1 MDSDFLPRTLW
12 RHQSD
17 EIVEFEHSELD
28 SLFRK
33 DHRPLII
40 LGEAGMGKT
49 ALLKWLADTHG
60 YRFVTT
66 RHLSLPLA
74 PIHPLDTT
82 QVLVIDA
89 LDELAASSST
99 DALLK
104 TLVSLANLGYP
115 RFILSCRASDWRDAE
130 SAELFESLGLYD
142 KPHLELHLKALTDEQ
157 VQQILRKRLGE
168 TGACNLIAYLRA
180 RRLDDWLGN
189 PHTLGLIM
197 GAAASGSPLPEGR
210 AGLFELAISQSLS
223 EHKPS
228 KSAVA
233 PTERDALDAAGAAC
247 TALILGDFDSISR
260 TSGRRHALPLKEA
273 SELPGGGCLSQV
285 LGTRLFDSVG
295 VDSFNYTH
303 RSLGEYLAARWLSR
317 QADSPRK
324 RRRLFALF
332 HRTGLVPASLRG
344 VHGWLALYPNL
355 MSEVISTDPIGV
367 IEYGDPERL
376 ALPQVRALLLALGQ
390 LASRNPGFIPPP
402 HGLSLRGL
410 IRPGM
415 ESEVVTLLEQ
425 PQQSF
430 TLRLILLQSIKGT
443 GIADKLVST
452 LQTIVRNCAEFFAPR
467 RAALEG
473 LYHSLST
480 EQSYEL
486 IQLLTSQDTDDG
498 ARLGLDLAGL
508 KGYASFDDADI
519 VKWVIACAHQDFR
532 VGEADNKY
540 DALIDH
546 LPKER
551 ISRFLD
557 CLTEAAIAL
566 ELPAESPQRPELAN
580 LVMRLTSSYFHSPA
594 IVASDLLRWLQF
606 ATSHGAF
613 QFPRSDVH
621 DYLENDHGL
630 RRALQQ
636 LALLRDD
643 GESTMGSR
651 HYDLGCIS
659 NALWCTEADAISL
672 LDVLDPN
679 ELNDERWRSVV
690 TLMSHSDDQGADLR
704 VAARA
709 FASNYP
715 ERLQWLDQLPLG
727 PTQEAI
733 AELISTTTRIN
744 DQERERKRAELL
756 LDYQRNAR
764 FLRDGR
770 FEHLVRPAMVYLGRA
785 RDYSSE
791 ATADKCLAEW
801 LDKELAQDALS
812 GFEAYLQR
820 IPCTLSSS
828 EVAGFYST
836 QDWFFDPPE
845 IGGPEGISPLV
856 IIAAISERHRIGMGF
871 SDLTDLQLITASL
884 AFRLW
889 ISHDPQPVRL
899 VLDAELQT
907 RGLWREALRLAYEPR
922 VLTDAGS
929 DALDE
934 LLHYKK
940 ANEVAA
946 SLAAEWLHRLPSI
959 PCIREKQLVK
969 MLLDAGE
976 YDLLKTLTQTRR
988 SLPSEHQLIWDV
1000 VELAIDFEKTADR
1013 LAAAPVQEQLLDYL
1027 RYLVIGYYHGTDGHT
1042 IKLDVSLVEW
1052 TISNFR
1058 SSWPHSETPIGEIVE
1073 PAWFGSNEGGLAQL
1087 IHTLGSLTTPEAIDA
1102 LTRLS
1107 DAPRDTYTTLLLD
1120 AKSRQ
1125 QRLCHESTFTPP
1137 TLGDLIAITRDEPPR
1152 SSVDLQAW
1160 VIEELRAIQAMI
1172 KSDDI
1177 DSWRGFYLDDQ
1188 INHQKEDRCRDYL
1201 LALLRQGSAGVVYD
1215 PEKHIAADKE
1225 VDIMCSTQSPS
1236 ASLPIEIKGQ
1246 WHPAV
1251 WDAAD
1256 RQLDRL
1262 YTTDHK
1268 AGGLGIYLVLW
1279 FGKHARLQG
1288 PGRGVAAPSSP
1299 EEMAQMLQARCQAV
1313 AQGRVKIVVL
1323 DLARNTVDA

>member
-303 RSLGEYLAARWLSR
+303 RSLGEY
-317 QADSPRK
+317 
-324 RRRLFALF
+324 
-332 HRTGLVPASLRG
+332 
-344 VHGWLALYPNL
+344 
-355 MSEVISTDPIGV
+355 
-367 IEYGDPERL
+367 
-376 ALPQVRALLLALGQ
+376 
-390 LASRNPGFIPPP
+390 
-402 HGLSLRGL
+402 
-410 IRPGM
+410 
-415 ESEVVTLLEQ
+415 
-425 PQQSF
+425 
-430 TLRLILLQSIKGT
+430 
-443 GIADKLVST
+443 
-452 LQTIVRNCAEFFAPR
+452 
-467 RAALEG
+467 
-473 LYHSLST
+473 
-480 EQSYEL
+480 
-486 IQLLTSQDTDDG
+486 
-498 ARLGLDLAGL
+498 
-508 KGYASFDDADI
+508 
-519 VKWVIACAHQDFR
+519 
-532 VGEADNKY
+532 
-540 DALIDH
+540 
-546 LPKER
+546 
-551 ISRFLD
+551 
-557 CLTEAAIAL
+557 
-566 ELPAESPQRPELAN
+566 
-580 LVMRLTSSYFHSPA
+580 
-594 IVASDLLRWLQF
+594 
-606 ATSHGAF
+606 
-613 QFPRSDVH
+613 
-621 DYLENDHGL
+621 
-630 RRALQQ
+630 
-636 LALLRDD
+636 
-643 GESTMGSR
+643 
-651 HYDLGCIS
+651 
-659 NALWCTEADAISL
+659 
-672 LDVLDPN
+672 
-679 ELNDERWRSVV
+679 
-690 TLMSHSDDQGADLR
+690 
-704 VAARA
+704 
-709 FASNYP
+709 
-715 ERLQWLDQLPLG
+715 
-727 PTQEAI
+727 
-733 AELISTTTRIN
+733 
-744 DQERERKRAELL
+744 
-756 LDYQRNAR
+756 
-764 FLRDGR
+764 
-770 FEHLVRPAMVYLGRA
+770 
-785 RDYSSE
+785 
-791 ATADKCLAEW
+791 
-801 LDKELAQDALS
+801 
-812 GFEAYLQR
+812 
-820 IPCTLSSS
+820 
-828 EVAGFYST
+828 
-836 QDWFFDPPE
+836 
-845 IGGPEGISPLV
+845 
-856 IIAAISERHRIGMGF
+856 
-871 SDLTDLQLITASL
+871 
-884 AFRLW
+884 
-889 ISHDPQPVRL
+889 
-899 VLDAELQT
+899 
-907 RGLWREALRLAYEPR
+907 
-922 VLTDAGS
+922 
-929 DALDE
+929 
-934 LLHYKK
+934 
-940 ANEVAA
+940 
-946 SLAAEWLHRLPSI
+946 
-959 PCIREKQLVK
+959 
-969 MLLDAGE
+969 
-976 YDLLKTLTQTRR
+976 
-988 SLPSEHQLIWDV
+988 
-1000 VELAIDFEKTADR
+1000 
-1013 LAAAPVQEQLLDYL
+1013 
-1027 RYLVIGYYHGTDGHT
+1027 YHGTDGHT